1 MQGQTNSVKIMLK
14 AEKPD
19 LTILDAT
26 GINANHFKCFTKSTV
41 ISFTICS
48 KSTGIPFF
56 VIMPSWCFVPEI
68 GVGLKKFV

>member
-26 GINANHFKCFTKSTV
+26 GMNANHFKYFTKSTV

-48 KSTGIPFF
+48 IGFKYPLGYRSLSLCQMGID
-56 VIMPSWCFVPEI
+56 
-68 GVGLKKFV
+68 LKKFL